1 MTDVKQNFRNGLIL
15 GAALVVLQKVI
26 GFSAQPNMNLT
37 LIIPIAFGAVVF
49 LFLVRNDVKGF
60 FITGFTGL
68 AFLIGIEIFLSA
80 AKLRIDDQADWLII
94 YFEGFCGSMAAAFA
108 AFIIVMVRTITKPLV
123 KKEDITLENR
133 TKIKLLVYGILS
145 AAGFTYFILP

>member
-15 GAALVVLQKVI
+15 GAALVLLQKVI

-60 FITGFTGL
+60 L
-68 AFLIGIEIFLSA
+68 
-80 AKLRIDDQADWLII
+80 
-94 YFEGFCGSMAAAFA
+94 
-108 AFIIVMVRTITKPLV
+108 
-123 KKEDITLENR
+123 
-133 TKIKLLVYGILS
+133 
-145 AAGFTYFILP
+145 